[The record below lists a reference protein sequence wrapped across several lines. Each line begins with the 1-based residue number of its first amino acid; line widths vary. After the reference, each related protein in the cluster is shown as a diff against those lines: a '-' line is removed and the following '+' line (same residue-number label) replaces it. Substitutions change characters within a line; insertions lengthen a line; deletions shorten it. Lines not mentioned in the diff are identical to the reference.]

1 MRISWANSSSCSHR
15 INYRE
20 KLTTIQSS
28 PVYIIYPVPK
38 VSCFPFEG
46 GVELYKTLSIYL
58 ISYIIIYE
66 AQQLCGGI
74 NDWLDLLM
82 IVRYVDMDNIITQ
95 WI

>member
-1 MRISWANSSSCSHR
+1 MYEA
-15 INYRE
+15 
-20 KLTTIQSS
+20 
-28 PVYIIYPVPK
+28 PVQ
-38 VSCFPFEG
+38 
-46 GVELYKTLSIYL
+46 
-58 ISYIIIYE
+58 